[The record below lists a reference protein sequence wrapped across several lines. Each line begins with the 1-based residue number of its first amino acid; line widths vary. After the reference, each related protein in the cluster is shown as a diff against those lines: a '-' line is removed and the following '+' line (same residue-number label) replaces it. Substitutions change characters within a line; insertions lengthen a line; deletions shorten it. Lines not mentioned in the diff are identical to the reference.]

1 LQRAIYNWSEE
12 MFDAE
17 SIIQFGGLLI
27 ILLAIY
33 AQTGLF
39 FCFFFPSGALLFM
52 AGVLI
57 ANGSFEYS
65 FFTLCAM
72 GIMAC
77 LLGNVTGYMI
87 GYKAGPLLYRR
98 PDSGF
103 FKKQHLTAAENFYN
117 RYGAWALAI
126 GVFFPLTRTFSPLV
140 AGIIQLSFSRVVL
153 FAFLGSVGWILS
165 FATAG
170 YLVGSMPFLRPF
182 LSYVVASI
190 ILLVTVPVVVNIVRG
205 IKRKGG

>member
-1 LQRAIYNWSEE
+1 

-39 FCFFFPSGALLFM
+39 VCFFLPSGALLFM

-57 ANGSFEYS
+57 ASGSFEHS
-65 FFTLCAM
+65 FFMLCAM

-77 LLGNVTGYMI
+77 LLGNITGYVI

-103 FKKQHLTAAENFYN
+103 FKKQHLTAAESFYN
-117 RYGAWALAI
+117 KYGAWALSM
-126 GVFFPLTRTFSPLV
+126 GVFFPLTRTFAPLV
-140 AGIIQLSFSRVVL
+140 AGIIQLRFGRVVL
-153 FAFLGSVGWILS
+153 FVFLGSVGWILS

-170 YLVGSMPFLRPF
+170 YLIGNMPFLRPY
-182 LSYVVASI
+182 LGYVVGGI
-190 ILLVTVPVVVNIVRG
+190 IILVTVPVVINIIRG
-205 IKRKGG
+205 FKKRGNG

>member
-1 LQRAIYNWSEE
+1 
-12 MFDAE
+12 MFDTE
-17 SIIQFGGLLI
+17 SIVQFGGLLI

-39 FCFFFPSGALLFM
+39 VCFFIPSGALLFM

-57 ANGSFEYS
+57 ASGSFEHS
-65 FFTLCAM
+65 FLVLCAM
-72 GIMAC
+72 SILAC
-77 LLGNVTGYMI
+77 LLGNITGYMI

-117 RYGAWALAI
+117 KYGAWALSL

-140 AGIIQLSFSRVVL
+140 AGIIQLRFSRVVL
-153 FAFLGSVGWILS
+153 FACLGSVGWILS

-170 YLVGSMPFLRPF
+170 YLIGSMPYLRPF
-182 LSYVVASI
+182 LSYVVAGI
-190 ILLVTVPVVVNIVRG
+190 VLLVTVPVVINIVRG
-205 IKRKGG
+205 FKKKGG

>member
-1 LQRAIYNWSEE
+1 

-39 FCFFFPSGALLFM
+39 VCFFLPSGVFLFM
-52 AGVLI
+52 AGILI
-57 ANGSFEYS
+57 ATDSFGHS
-65 FFTLCAM
+65 FFALCVSSVL
-72 GIMAC
+72 AC

-87 GYKAGPLLYRR
+87 GYKAGPLIYRR

-103 FKKQHLTAAENFYN
+103 FKKQYLTAAENFYN
-117 RYGAWALAI
+117 KYGPWALSL

-140 AGIIQLSFSRVVL
+140 AGIIHLRFSRVVL
-153 FAFLGSVGWILS
+153 FALLGSIGWILS

-170 YLVGSMPFLRPF
+170 YLIGSMPFLRPY
-182 LSYVVASI
+182 LRYVVAGI
-190 ILLVTVPVVVNIVRG
+190 IIVVTIPVVINIVRG
-205 IKRKGG
+205 IKKDDR

>member
-1 LQRAIYNWSEE
+1 

-57 ANGSFEYS
+57 ASGSFEHS

-77 LLGNVTGYMI
+77 LLGNITGYAI
-87 GYKAGPLLYRR
+87 GYKAGPLLYRK

-117 RYGAWALAI
+117 KYGAWALSI
-126 GVFFPLTRTFSPLV
+126 GVFFPLIRTFGPLV
-140 AGIIQLSFSRVVL
+140 AGAIQLKFSRVVL
-153 FAFLGSVGWILS
+153 FTFLCSLGWILS

-170 YLVGSMPFLRPF
+170 YLIGSMPFLRPY
-182 LSYVVASI
+182 LNYVVAGI
-190 ILLVTVPVVVNIVRG
+190 IILVTVPVVTNIIRG
-205 IKRKGG
+205 FKRK

>member
-1 LQRAIYNWSEE
+1 

-39 FCFFFPSGALLFM
+39 VCFLLPSGVFLFM
-52 AGVLI
+52 AGILF
-57 ANGSFEYS
+57 ATDSFGHS
-65 FFTLCAM
+65 FPALCVSSV
-72 GIMAC
+72 MAC
-77 LLGNVTGYMI
+77 LLGTVTGYMI
-87 GYKAGPLLYRR
+87 GYKAGPLIYRR

-103 FKKQHLTAAENFYN
+103 FKKQYLTAAENFYN
-117 RYGAWALAI
+117 KYGPWALSL

-140 AGIIQLSFSRVVL
+140 AGIIHLRFSRVVL
-153 FAFLGSVGWILS
+153 FALLGSIGWILS

-170 YLVGSMPFLRPF
+170 YLIGSMPFLSPYLR
-182 LSYVVASI
+182 YVVAGI
-190 ILLVTVPVVVNIVRG
+190 IIVVTIPVVINIVRG
-205 IKRKGG
+205 IKKDDR